1 MAETGSLSA
10 AARSLGLSQPTL
22 GRQIRAA
29 EEVLGVPLFR
39 RHAKGLELTEA
50 GASVIEP
57 ARAMRDAAA
66 RVTLLAAGQE
76 TALRG
81 TVRLTASVVMATL
94 ILPPILAKLRQDAPE
109 IEIELVASDAT
120 DNLLFGEADI
130 AIRMYR
136 PEQSDV
142 ITRHLGDSPMGF
154 YAARSYLDRRGTP
167 QGPADLAAHDWIGF
181 DRSDLM
187 LRGFAEMG
195 FPVDRHFFGVR
206 CDDQVANWALV
217 TAGAGIGFAQCYV
230 GRRTPGVV
238 QILPNI
244 PLPHLPLWLT
254 APEALRRTPRIRRV
268 WDALAL
274 ALKPVIMA

>member
-81 TVRLTASVVMATL
+81 TVRLTASVVMAT
-94 ILPPILAKLRQDAPE
+94 
-109 IEIELVASDAT
+109 
-120 DNLLFGEADI
+120 
-130 AIRMYR
+130 
-136 PEQSDV
+136 
-142 ITRHLGDSPMGF
+142 
-154 YAARSYLDRRGTP
+154 RG
-167 QGPADLAAHDWIGF
+167 G
-181 DRSDLM
+181 
-187 LRGFAEMG
+187 
-195 FPVDRHFFGVR
+195 
-206 CDDQVANWALV
+206 
-217 TAGAGIGFAQCYV
+217 
-230 GRRTPGVV
+230 
-238 QILPNI
+238 
-244 PLPHLPLWLT
+244 
-254 APEALRRTPRIRRV
+254 
-268 WDALAL
+268 
-274 ALKPVIMA
+274 